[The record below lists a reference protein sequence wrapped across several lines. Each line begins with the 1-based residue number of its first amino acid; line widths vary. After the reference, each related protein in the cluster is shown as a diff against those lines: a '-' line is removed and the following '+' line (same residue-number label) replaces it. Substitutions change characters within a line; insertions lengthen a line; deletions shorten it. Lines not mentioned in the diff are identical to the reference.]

1 MTFERHLLAAFQA
14 VADHGTVGRAARALN
29 GSQPTISRHIRS
41 LEEQLGEPLFDRDS
55 KGMHLTLAGAE
66 LLPRVR
72 LLLYEMAAA
81 QDMIDAHRGLRRGA
95 IRIGGVAAIARSLFP
110 DVLAL
115 INERAPDLRIE
126 LTVGSQDQVL
136 VALADR
142 EVDIIFAEEPPA
154 DIEVVRLG
162 TSGFK
167 DRCVTFCAPSNPLVG
182 KGTTP
187 LVTDVLN
194 ARWAMPR
201 SDATPRRQFEALVRS
216 LGFEPPKSSLQTD
229 SVETV
234 VEVVA
239 RSNIIAWLPEPL
251 LTHALARGEIMIVP
265 VPALELHRSF
275 SMYRRAR
282 GSIPASAQIFIDAVS
297 AVQKRN

>member
-81 QDMIDAHRGLRRGA
+81 QDMIDAHRGLKRGA

-115 INERAPDLRIE
+115 VNERAPDLRIE

-154 DIEVVRLG
+154 EIEVVRLG

-167 DRCVTFCAPSNPLVG
+167 DRCVTFCAPSNPLVE
-182 KGTTP
+182 KGAT
-187 LVTDVLN
+187 LNVADVLD

-216 LGFEPPKSSLQTD
+216 LGFAPPKSSLQTD

-234 VEVVA
+234 VEIVA

-282 GSIPASAQIFIDAVS
+282 GAIPASAQIFIDAVK